1 MDLDLESCWHIE
13 IDQNVAPRV
22 KDALVGEQMAVV
34 WKRLYVTLDASGCC
48 QEEKQKSSRNGGN
61 NHFNEFF
68 LEKEGAV
75 PSILEE
81 YFSGSVLGN

>member
-1 MDLDLESCWHIE
+1 
-13 IDQNVAPRV
+13 
-22 KDALVGEQMAVV
+22 
-34 WKRLYVTLDASGCC
+34 LYVTLDASGCC